1 MTDLRGTNGPIHVEE
16 KATPLADA
24 FIKAAN
30 ELGFNQ
36 VDYNGGN
43 QEGNYSAKYI
53 LHIPCTYR

>member
-16 KATPLADA
+16 KATPLTDA

-30 ELGFNQ
+30 ELHFEL

-43 QEGNYSAKYI
+43 QKGNYSAKYI
-53 LHIPCTYR
+53 LHKLCT